1 MSLSGPV
8 GPRSPLAAYGVS
20 NLHRAERPQ
29 AAAPSKPTAAP
40 VAASAPSDV
49 PAGSDPKLWA
59 VLTSE
64 EKAFFARQSQMGPV
78 TYGPSAQRVQS
89 VAMADAPR
97 GLRLDVK
104 G

>member
-1 MSLSGPV
+1 M
-8 GPRSPLAAYGVS
+8 AAYGVS
-20 NLHRAERPQ
+20 NLQRPERAQPAAPAKP
-29 AAAPSKPTAAP
+29 AAAAVAPSGA
-40 VAASAPSDV
+40 SDV

-97 GLRLDVK
+97 GLRLDVR